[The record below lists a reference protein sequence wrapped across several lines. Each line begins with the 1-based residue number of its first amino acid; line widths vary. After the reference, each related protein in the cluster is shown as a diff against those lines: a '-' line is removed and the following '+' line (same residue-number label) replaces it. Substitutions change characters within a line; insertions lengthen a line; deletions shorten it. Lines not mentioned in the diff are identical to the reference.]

1 MEKARLLDKG
11 LNELSDLLDEM
22 AKIAEKTV
30 SASIQAYLEGGDIEL
45 QVRQWSDTL
54 INYNNQVGE
63 KAVELIARYQP
74 VANDLRTI
82 RACIEIS
89 YNLSRFGRYAYDIS
103 TIHKTIGGR
112 GEYGREVVSEMGERT
127 MKMIKAS
134 IKAYRT
140 RDARLA
146 EEVSEEDRIV
156 DQLYFKH
163 LRDCVKNPP
172 RDVEQ
177 LITDVLTVRH
187 LERIADHAVDL
198 ASSTLYMIKGEKIS
212 KLR

>member
-1 MEKARLLDKG
+1 
-11 LNELSDLLDEM
+11 
-22 AKIAEKTV
+22 
-30 SASIQAYLEGGDIEL
+30 
-45 QVRQWSDTL
+45 
-54 INYNNQVGE
+54 
-63 KAVELIARYQP
+63 
-74 VANDLRTI
+74 
-82 RACIEIS
+82 
-89 YNLSRFGRYAYDIS
+89 
-103 TIHKTIGGR
+103 
-112 GEYGREVVSEMGERT
+112 
-127 MKMIKAS
+127 
-134 IKAYRT
+134 
-140 RDARLA
+140 
-146 EEVSEEDRIV
+146 VSEEDRIV